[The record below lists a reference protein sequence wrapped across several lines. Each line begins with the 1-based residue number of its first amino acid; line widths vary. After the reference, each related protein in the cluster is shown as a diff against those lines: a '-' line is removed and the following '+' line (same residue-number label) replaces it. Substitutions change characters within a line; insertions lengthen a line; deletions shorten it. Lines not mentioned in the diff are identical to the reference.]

1 MAPPS
6 PPEVTKQTTETPPP
20 DVKPVTSASPV
31 SKRAVV
37 KGSHEDFS
45 KALYNPLTSK
55 MVPKSSGSSKSST
68 GSRKSNK
75 SSIPELELNHILAR
89 PAAKA
94 VAHQNYEGSPQ
105 AADVRSHE
113 FRRSG
118 RQRTK
123 TDLFQ
128 SLDIRKK

>member
-1 MAPPS
+1 GIPVTTSKSTSNSSHILRGAPKFGSAFVKNAP
-6 PPEVTKQTTETPPP
+6 QTIAETPPP
-20 DVKPVTSASPV
+20 EVKPVTSASPV

-37 KGSHEDFS
+37 KGSHEDFP

-68 GSRKSNK
+68 GFRKSNK

-94 VAHQNYEGSPQ
+94 VAHQNY
-105 AADVRSHE
+105 
-113 FRRSG
+113 
-118 RQRTK
+118 
-123 TDLFQ
+123 
-128 SLDIRKK
+128 